1 MLFSNATGNRR
12 RFHHAFPSPSFRAAL
27 LTLVLA
33 IGILA
38 SRTFA
43 MARQEPRR
51 DPESPITAL
60 IRQVLK
66 KLHLSALEEISV
78 PKP

>member
-1 MLFSNATGNRR
+1 MRSSSTKFS
-12 RFHHAFPSPSFRAAL
+12 AAL

-33 IGILA
+33 TSILA
-38 SRTFA
+38 SPALA

-66 KLHLSALEEISV
+66 KLHISALEEISV

>member
-1 MLFSNATGNRR
+1 
-12 RFHHAFPSPSFRAAL
+12 
-27 LTLVLA
+27 
-33 IGILA
+33 
-38 SRTFA
+38 